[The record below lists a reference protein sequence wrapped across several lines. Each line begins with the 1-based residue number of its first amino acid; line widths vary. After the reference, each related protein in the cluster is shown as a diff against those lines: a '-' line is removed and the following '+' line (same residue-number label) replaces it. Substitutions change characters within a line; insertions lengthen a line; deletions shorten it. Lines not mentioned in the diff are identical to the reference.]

1 MSSYTNSVDF
11 AAWPGA
17 RHIAEACTP
26 KDQSVAKVAIVDA
39 LLRGNTPSGS
49 FTSTELAIA
58 TAAVVNCQAACDEAD
73 IEIDAVIVVAGYAA
87 PLSPAPALL
96 TQIGKAIA
104 LFYMHSDLR
113 INSEINSDGQH
124 PIHARYKWAQK
135 QLEDI
140 RNRKLS
146 LGPTDPHPPSS
157 GGGPAFFA
165 GEQRLWGRKSRG
177 LSDG

>member
-1 MSSYTNSVDF
+1 MATYTNPADF

-17 RHIAEACTP
+17 RQIAEACTP
-26 KDQSVAKVAIVDA
+26 KGQPVAKTAVVDA
-39 LLRGNTPSGS
+39 LLRGNTPSG
-49 FTSTELAIA
+49 TGAELEAGQA
-58 TAAVVNCQAACDEAD
+58 CVANCQAACNEAD

-87 PLSPAPALL
+87 PMSPAPALL

-113 INSEINSDGQH
+113 INSEINSEGQH

-146 LGPTDPHPPSS
+146 LGPTDPNPPSS

-165 GEQRLWGRKSRG
+165 GERRLWARKSRG
-177 LSDG
+177 HQDG